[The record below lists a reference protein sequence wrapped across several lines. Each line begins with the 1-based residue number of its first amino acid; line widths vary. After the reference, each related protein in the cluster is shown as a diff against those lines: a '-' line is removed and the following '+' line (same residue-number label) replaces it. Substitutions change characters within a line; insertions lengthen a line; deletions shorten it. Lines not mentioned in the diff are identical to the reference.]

1 MGCSPSKNPD
11 TNNHPHNGDAAVH
24 KNGRRSKHVNG
35 NGTADNSDTDSV
47 EEFLAQ
53 VKEAKTLN
61 EIYRDQNRGTRDS
74 LTGGLS
80 LYVAKKKESITL
92 TFRKLS
98 KEKRRDTLGR
108 EVKVSPVQ
116 SSTPDS
122 VDEYISTLKV
132 ATESSNERRKS
143 AVSMGEQD
151 EEAGLLRI
159 RDDPTRTR
167 RLSSRTPK
175 FQPIL
180 ELRMESPPT
189 GFKVQ

>member
-1 MGCSPSKNPD
+1 M
-11 TNNHPHNGDAAVH
+11 
-24 KNGRRSKHVNG
+24 
-35 NGTADNSDTDSV
+35 
-47 EEFLAQ
+47 
-53 VKEAKTLN
+53 
-61 EIYRDQNRGTRDS
+61 
-74 LTGGLS
+74 
-80 LYVAKKKESITL
+80 
-92 TFRKLS
+92 
-98 KEKRRDTLGR
+98 
-108 EVKVSPVQ
+108 KVSPVQ